1 MKEKLLTS
9 TNDKKGIFLQAEK
22 DTLKISLWKKETPTR
37 VILNKEQA
45 LELVDFI
52 RNEMQDGNPKENEAF
67 WGNYVKG
74 FLDERVDKEP
84 KDRES
89 VDISVNTY
97 VHNETKESG
106 PKE

>member
-1 MKEKLLTS
+1 MKEKLFTS

-37 VILNKEQA
+37 VTLSKEQA
-45 LELVDFI
+45 LELVGFI
-52 RNEMQDGNPKENEAF
+52 RDEMQDGNPKENEAF
-67 WGNYVKG
+67 WDNYVKS

-84 KDRES
+84 EDREN

-97 VHNETKESG
+97 VHNEAKSSD